1 MNTKYKK
8 LKRLKNEMERGYE
21 TLIYL
26 TKEFFDNYGHYGH
39 FEELKKERVKEHY
52 MEIRNLLI
60 VSGDYVGKVYEEI
73 KDACEQAEMD
83 WMKGVR
89 EDEEEA

>member
-21 TLIYL
+21 TLQYL
-26 TKEFFDNYGHYGH
+26 TKEFFDDYGH
-39 FEELKKERVKEHY
+39 FEELNKERVKENY
-52 MEIRNLLI
+52 GEIRNLLI

-73 KDACEQAEMD
+73 KDACEQAERE